1 MKFRAI
7 IFACLGYL
15 GLGFSSFSMASVSSE
30 SSFSRSDT
38 IDVSQFLIAANNPIR
53 LAEVSLE
60 QAIKKAK
67 SKYGGKV
74 LSAKQIESKGPL
86 VYKIKLLL
94 PNGRVKTV
102 FVDGSSGDV
111 FEA

>member
-1 MKFRAI
+1 
-7 IFACLGYL
+7 
-15 GLGFSSFSMASVSSE
+15 MASVSSE

-38 IDVSQFLIAANNPIR
+38 IDVYQFLIAANNPIR

>member
-1 MKFRAI
+1 MKFRIVFLAW
-7 IFACLGYL
+7 L
-15 GLGFSSFSMASVSSE
+15 GLFGFGFGTFSMASASDRGHNGFPMQSE
-30 SSFSRSDT
+30 SIANPVT
-38 IDVSQFLIAANNPIR
+38 VSANIY
-53 LAEVSLE
+53 LAEVTLE
-60 QAIKKAK
+60 NAINKAK

-102 FVDGSSGDV
+102 FVDGTSGDV